1 MKTHLRVL
9 AIVVFILA
17 IGCGTASAYNK
28 TNMQSVVID
37 IDGVPRMVSTE
48 KETIGELLAELENT
62 IDTNY
67 FLENAQE
74 SDAIESMMTISL
86 TSVTEKTVA
95 STEPVPFKTVERKNN
110 LMNYGEKRVVQE
122 GKNGE
127 KSVISKELYHGSEL
141 IDTKFVEEKI
151 LTPATDKIVEIGTK
165 KEEVKKEEPKKA
177 EPAKSSKSS
186 KSSGNVINGREY
198 SKVLKV
204 KATAYTPYDGGC
216 TGMTA
221 SGTRAG
227 VGTIAVDPKVI
238 PMGTKLYIPGYGV
251 GTALDTGGAI
261 KGNKIDVC
269 YMTKGEA
276 YNWGVK
282 NLNIY
287 ILK

>member
-28 TNMQSVVID
+28 TNMHSVVIN

-48 KETIGELLAELENT
+48 TETIGDLLTELKNT
-62 IDTNY
+62 IDTDY
-67 FLENAQE
+67 FLENAEE
-74 SDAIESMMTISL
+74 SDPIESMMTITL

-95 STEPVPFKTVERKNN
+95 STEPIPFRTVERENKLLNA
-110 LMNYGEKRVVQE
+110 GEKRVVQE
-122 GKNGE
+122 GKDGE
-127 KSVISKELYHGSEL
+127 RTVISKEIYHGTEL
-141 IDTKFVEEKI
+141 IETKVAESKVI
-151 LTPATDKIVEIGTK
+151 TPATDKIIEIGTK
-165 KEEVKKEEPKKA
+165 KEEPKKQTKT
-177 EPAKSSKSS
+177 ETAKASNTSSNS
-186 KSSGNVINGREY
+186 KNVINGKEY

-204 KATAYTPYDGGC
+204 KATAYTPYDSGC
-216 TGMTA
+216 TGITY
-221 SGTRAG
+221 SGTKAG
-227 VGTIAVDPKVI
+227 IGTIAVDPNVI
-238 PMGTKLYIPGYGV
+238 PLGTKLYIPGYGV

-269 YMTKGEA
+269 YLTKAEA

-282 NLNIY
+282 NLTVY

>member
-37 IDGVPRMVSTE
+37 IDGAPRMVSTE
-48 KETIGELLAELENT
+48 KETIGELLEELENT
-62 IDTNY
+62 IDTAY
-67 FLENAQE
+67 FLENAEE
-74 SDAIESMMTISL
+74 SDPIESMMTISL

-95 STEPVPFKTVERKNN
+95 STETVPFKTVERKND

-127 KSVISKELYHGSEL
+127 KSVISKEIYHGSEL

-151 LTPATDKIVEIGTK
+151 ITPATDKIVEIGTR
-165 KEEVKKEEPKKA
+165 KEEPKKA
-177 EPAKSSKSS
+177 EAPKASKPAASSNNS
-186 KSSGNVINGREY
+186 KNVINGKEY
-198 SKVLKV
+198 SKMLKV
-204 KATAYTPYDGGC
+204 KATAYTPYDAGC
-216 TGMTA
+216 TGITY
-221 SGTRAG
+221 SGTKAG
-227 VGTIAVDPKVI
+227 FGTIAVDPKVI
-238 PMGTKLYIPGYGV
+238 PLGTKVYIPGYGV
-251 GTALDTGGAI
+251 ATALDTGGAI

-276 YNWGVK
+276 FNWGVK

>member
-1 MKTHLRVL
+1 MKTYLRVL

-17 IGCGTASAYNK
+17 LGCGTASAYNK
-28 TNMQSVVID
+28 TNMQSVVIN
-37 IDGVPRMVSTE
+37 IDGAPRMVSTE
-48 KETIGELLAELENT
+48 KETIGELLEELENT
-62 IDTNY
+62 IDTGY
-67 FLENAQE
+67 FLENAEE
-74 SDAIESMMTISL
+74 SDPIESMMTISL

-95 STEPVPFKTVERKNN
+95 STEPIPFKTVERNN
-110 LMNYGEKRVVQE
+110 DLMNYGEKRVVQE

-127 KSVISKELYHGSEL
+127 KSVISKEIYHGAKQ
-141 IDTKFVEEKI
+141 IDIKLVEEKI
-151 LTPATDKIVEIGTK
+151 ITPATDKIVEIGTK
-165 KEEVKKEEPKKA
+165 KEEPKKA
-177 EPAKSSKSS
+177 EPAKSSKPAKAPAAS
-186 KSSGNVINGREY
+186 NNIINGREY

-204 KATAYTPYDGGC
+204 KATAYTPYDAGC

-227 VGTIAVDPKVI
+227 VGTIAVDPRVI
-238 PMGTKLYIPGYGV
+238 PLGTKVYIPGYGV
-251 GTALDTGGAI
+251 ATALDTGGAI

-276 YNWGVK
+276 FKWGVK

>member
-37 IDGVPRMVSTE
+37 IDGAPRMVSTE
-48 KETIGELLAELENT
+48 KETIGELLEELENT

-67 FLENAQE
+67 FLENAEE
-74 SDAIESMMTISL
+74 SDPIESMMTISL

-95 STEPVPFKTVERKNN
+95 STETVPFKTVERKND

-127 KSVISKELYHGSEL
+127 KSVISKEIYHGSEL
-141 IDTKFVEEKI
+141 ISTKFVEEKI
-151 LTPATDKIVEIGTK
+151 ITPATDKIIEIGTR
-165 KEEVKKEEPKKA
+165 KEEPKKA
-177 EPAKSSKSS
+177 EPVKASHSSKPSS
-186 KSSGNVINGREY
+186 NSKNVINGKEY

-204 KATAYTPYDGGC
+204 KATAYTPYDSGC
-216 TGMTA
+216 TGMTY

-227 VGTIAVDPKVI
+227 FGTIAVDPKVI
-238 PMGTKLYIPGYGV
+238 PLGTKIYIPGYGV

-276 YNWGVK
+276 FNWGVK

>member
-37 IDGVPRMVSTE
+37 IDGAPRMVSTE
-48 KETIGELLAELENT
+48 KETIGELLEELENT
-62 IDTNY
+62 IDTKY
-67 FLENAQE
+67 FLENAEE
-74 SDAIESMMTISL
+74 SDPIESMMTISL

-95 STEPVPFKTVERKNN
+95 STEPVPFQTVERKND
-110 LMNYGEKRVVQE
+110 LMNYGETRVVQE

-127 KSVISKELYHGSEL
+127 KSVISKEIYHGSEL

-151 LTPATDKIVEIGTK
+151 LTPATDKIVEVGTK
-165 KEEVKKEEPKKA
+165 KEEPKQEAPKKA
-177 EPAKSSKSS
+177 EPAKASHASS
-186 KSSGNVINGREY
+186 NVINGMEY

-204 KATAYTPYDGGC
+204 KATAYTPYDGSC

-221 SGTRAG
+221 SGTKAG
-227 VGTIAVDPKVI
+227 IGTIAVDPRVI

-269 YMTKGEA
+269 YLTKNEA

>member
-48 KETIGELLAELENT
+48 KETIGELLTELENT
-62 IDTNY
+62 IDTDY
-67 FLENAQE
+67 FLENAEE
-74 SDAIESMMTISL
+74 SDPIESMMTISL

-95 STEPVPFKTVERKNN
+95 STESVPFKTVERKND
-110 LMNYGEKRVVQE
+110 LMDYGEKRVVQE

-127 KSVISKELYHGSEL
+127 KSVISKEIYHGSEL

-151 LTPATDKIVEIGTK
+151 LTPATDKIIEVGTR
-165 KEEVKKEEPKKA
+165 KEEPKKA
-177 EPAKSSKSS
+177 EPAKPAKTSNP
-186 KSSGNVINGREY
+186 SGNVINGREY

-227 VGTIAVDPKVI
+227 FGTIAVDPKVI
-238 PMGTKLYIPGYGV
+238 PMGSKIYIPGYGV

-276 YNWGVK
+276 FNWGVK

>member
-37 IDGVPRMVSTE
+37 IDGAPRMVSTE
-48 KETIGELLAELENT
+48 KETIGELLTELENT
-62 IDTNY
+62 IDTEY
-67 FLENAQE
+67 FLKDAEK
-74 SDAIESMMTISL
+74 SDPIESMMTISL

-95 STEPVPFKTVERKNN
+95 STEPVPFKTVERENN

-165 KEEVKKEEPKKA
+165 KEESKKA
-177 EPAKSSKSS
+177 EPAKTSKPAKASAP
-186 KSSGNVINGREY
+186 SGNVINGREY

-238 PMGTKLYIPGYGV
+238 PLGTKVYIPGYGV

-276 YNWGVK
+276 FNWGVK

>member
-37 IDGVPRMVSTE
+37 IDGAPRMVSTE
-48 KETIGELLAELENT
+48 KETIGELLEELENT
-62 IDTNY
+62 IDTEY
-67 FLENAQE
+67 FLEDAKE
-74 SDAIESMMTISL
+74 SDPIESMMTISL

-95 STEPVPFKTVERKNN
+95 STETVPFKTVERKND
-110 LMNYGEKRVVQE
+110 LMNYGEKRIVQE
-122 GKNGE
+122 GADGE
-127 KSVISKELYHGSEL
+127 KSVISKEIYHGDEL
-141 IDTKFVEEKI
+141 IDTKPVEEKI
-151 LTPATDKIVEIGTK
+151 ITPATDKIVEIGTK
-165 KEEVKKEEPKKA
+165 KEEPPKA
-177 EPAKSSKSS
+177 APAKTSNH
-186 KSSGNVINGREY
+186 SGNVINGREY

-204 KATAYTPYDGGC
+204 KATAYPPYDAGC
-216 TGMTA
+216 TGITA

-238 PMGTKLYIPGYGV
+238 PIGTKLYIPGYGV

-276 YNWGVK
+276 FNWGVK